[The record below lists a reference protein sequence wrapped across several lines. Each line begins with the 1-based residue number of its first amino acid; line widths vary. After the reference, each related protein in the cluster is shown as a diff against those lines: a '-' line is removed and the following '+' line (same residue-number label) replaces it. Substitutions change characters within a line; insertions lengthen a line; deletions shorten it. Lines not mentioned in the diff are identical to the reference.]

1 MAPSPPKHAAV
12 RGGLASL
19 SPPYGSAIMSCQN
32 GISSSMSSRL
42 PPAPAIAGLR
52 SRDARSARPSRS
64 RHCRPLL
71 AASGAIEHRQ
81 RRVEALQHDL
91 GRVAVLAVL
100 VLPFARLQR
109 AFEINLRAFLE
120 VLLGDLGEAL
130 AEDHDAM
137 PFGLLAPLA
146 GCLVAPAFRGR
157 DPQID
162 DRAAVLG
169 AADFGVGA
177 QIADEND
184 LVDAACHRSLSIHFP
199 FHPTPGSPEVR
210 GCRAPRPHLSP

>member
-1 MAPSPPKHAAV
+1 MTTTIVSSERNLVVHVVALAAGAGHRRLALAW
-12 RGGLASL
+12 RGGRPGRAEVAIVG
-19 SPPYGSAIMSCQN
+19 PCSA
-32 GISSSMSSRL
+32 
-42 PPAPAIAGLR
+42 AG
-52 SRDARSARPSRS
+52 AV
-64 RHCRPLL
+64 
-71 AASGAIEHRQ
+71 EHGQ

-120 VLLGDLGEAL
+120 VLLGNLGEAL
-130 AEDHDAM
+130 AADDDAM
-137 PFGLLAPLA
+137 PFGLLAPFA

-162 DRAAVLG
+162 DRAAVLS

-210 GCRAPRPHLSP
+210 GCRASRPHLSP